1 MSSKVEVKKY
11 QDHES
16 MNTTTKKQIK
26 EYEREDTGTITR
38 VRVKKY
44 HQYIDIKRRHNNEQD
59 TSARA
64 KCKFKRKSK
73 LVSEVRRQEY
83 EDTTMNKGVRVK
95 KYRRTR
101 KKGSKMKVQS
111 PKYK

>member
-1 MSSKVEVKKY
+1 MALSKDYPKAIY
-11 QDHES
+11 QLRKD
-16 MNTTTKKQIK
+16 M
-26 EYEREDTGTITR
+26 
-38 VRVKKY
+38 
-44 HQYIDIKRRHNNEQD
+44 
-59 TSARA
+59 SARA
-64 KCKFKRKSK
+64 RCKFKRKSK